1 MFGINETKQQRMV
14 KDFDAQAREQCELVE
29 DTFDNVLDLYEEMM
43 RDQKTPEKKK
53 EPQLA

>member
-29 DTFDNVLDLYEEMM
+29 DTFDSVLDLYEEMM

-53 EPQLA
+53 VPQLA